1 MFPALGSDRALESLP
16 PGAARTVVLQ
26 CGGHSDSFS
35 RLCAASARSISA
47 AINRQFLRPAL
58 ETAFPGLP
66 VLVKFELAPE
76 PVDDRK
82 QMADFLSALNA
93 AGWMPSAETVSEMM
107 NFEVQRIQQPPTA
120 PNTQVP
126 PVMNR
131 GDAPG
136 SESPSGRFL
145 RRGDSASEEEDSVE
159 SPAES
164 EPPLNEGEL
173 EALRALGAGIAPEQ
187 LAADAAFM
195 AEAMREST
203 IDELRSTKSDNAALR
218 ADGEEENV
226 EEPGSES
233 PVESVTNVA
242 VRVFKRDNLGR
253 FAVTGAV
260 LKKNKGGRSSRG
272 KKMLSKTGSP
282 NLLEAG
288 DSKRKTKRALVKAFD
303 KVKDGKK
310 VSTGYKMGN
319 HEVTLAPGDEELAAF
334 AEMLHPNPE
343 RMAQHLASVE
353 AKLRGAADLPED
365 GGEVENKKGMYS
377 ATCRAKDKARCRT
390 HGYTARYKAATGA
403 VRQVMASKQDFQ
415 AAVEVPGLGEID
427 FPYGRPGT
435 HEKNEKGATHE
446 DGYGLSHIEDKHGT
460 RALHRMP
467 YVLAHGKVEP
477 HPDASK
483 RVIRHGS
490 EIAVVRK
497 GQQGRWELVTSYDEN
512 KNSHRDDLG
521 ISSTTEEER
530 KARK

>member
-1 MFPALGSDRALESLP
+1 MKAEQRVNEN
-16 PGAARTVVLQ
+16 ARTQYREYEEPRIAKLSGILTVFCVMGL
-26 CGGHSDSFS
+26 
-35 RLCAASARSISA
+35 
-47 AINRQFLRPAL
+47 AL
-58 ETAFPGLP
+58 AYLYQ
-66 VLVKFELAPE
+66 KKRKKAMPE
-76 PVDDRK
+76 P
-82 QMADFLSALNA
+82 A
-93 AGWMPSAETVSEMM
+93 APVVNRTEEPQAE
-107 NFEVQRIQQPPTA
+107 
-120 PNTQVP
+120 
-126 PVMNR
+126 
-131 GDAPG
+131 
-136 SESPSGRFL
+136 
-145 RRGDSASEEEDSVE
+145 
-159 SPAES
+159 
-164 EPPLNEGEL
+164 EPPL
-173 EALRALGAGIAPEQ
+173 
-187 LAADAAFM
+187 
-195 AEAMREST
+195 T
-203 IDELRSTKSDNAALR
+203 
-218 ADGEEENV
+218 
-226 EEPGSES
+226 
-233 PVESVTNVA
+233 
-242 VRVFKRDNLGR
+242 
-253 FAVTGAV
+253 
-260 LKKNKGGRSSRG
+260 
-272 KKMLSKTGSP
+272 
-282 NLLEAG
+282 
-288 DSKRKTKRALVKAFD
+288 
-303 KVKDGKK
+303 
-310 VSTGYKMGN
+310 
-319 HEVTLAPGDEELAAF
+319 DEELAAF
-334 AEMLHPNPE
+334 AEMRHPNPE

-377 ATCRAKDKARCRT
+377 ATCRAKDKARCST

-435 HEKNEKGATHE
+435 PKANKNGTTHT